1 MVMDFDFT
9 LLGEVPAPKSFMVR
23 REFRGVGSFKLTV
36 QRDAGGLL
44 ARDRVIYRP
53 DRPGQGW
60 IIHRVS
66 RSGDTLTV
74 DGTPLKGLAKRRIC
88 LPPLI
93 TLLALSAG
101 SLLGGTAVVESVFM
115 WDGVGKLAVD
125 AIEMRDYPM
134 IQAYVMWMALIY
146 VCVNF
151 LADLAGRLLDPRTG
165 IGGGL

>member
-88 LPPLI
+88 LP
-93 TLLALSAG
+93 AA
-101 SLLGGTAVVESVFM
+101 
-115 WDGVGKLAVD
+115 
-125 AIEMRDYPM
+125 DYR
-134 IQAYVMWMALIY
+134 
-146 VCVNF
+146 
-151 LADLAGRLLDPRTG
+151 AGRTTSSATICSPATRRAPTCTSRPTT
-165 IGGGL
+165 

>member
-53 DRPGQGW
+53 DRPEQGW

-74 DGTPLKGLAKRRIC
+74 DCKDG
-88 LPPLI
+88 
-93 TLLALSAG
+93 ALTVSASQVFTG
-101 SLLGGTAVVESVFM
+101 EVV
-115 WDGVGKLAVD
+115 
-125 AIEMRDYPM
+125 
-134 IQAYVMWMALIY
+134 
-146 VCVNF
+146 
-151 LADLAGRLLDPRTG
+151 DL
-165 IGGGL
+165 

>member
-53 DRPGQGW
+53 DRPEQGW

-66 RSGDTLTV
+66 RSGGTLTV

-93 TLLALSAG
+93 T
-101 SLLGGTAVVESVFM
+101 GGA
-115 WDGVGKLAVD
+115 
-125 AIEMRDYPM
+125 
-134 IQAYVMWMALIY
+134 
-146 VCVNF
+146 
-151 LADLAGRLLDPRTG
+151 
-165 IGGGL
+165 

>member
-53 DRPGQGW
+53 DRPEQGW

-74 DGTPLKGLAKRRIC
+74 DGTRERVVLIASPAGGMEIEETAKAR
-88 LPPLI
+88 
-93 TLLALSAG
+93 
-101 SLLGGTAVVESVFM
+101 V
-115 WDGVGKLAVD
+115 
-125 AIEMRDYPM
+125 
-134 IQAYVMWMALIY
+134 
-146 VCVNF
+146 
-151 LADLAGRLLDPRTG
+151 AGRTTSSATICSPATRRAPTCTSQPTT
-165 IGGGL
+165 